1 MITYHSIDSLTL
13 MSAIEIIERNRWDS
27 QNQNEQDRD
36 MVSLALTSLRN
47 VLKSDPMRTYD
58 TSAVEHE

>member
-13 MSAIEIIERNRWDS
+13 MSAIEIIERNRRDS